1 MNVNSVSLAAT
12 TIRPASMAPGAYPA
26 DVTQIQRLPTTPA
39 ALTRQ
44 AVPLELLHGDLML
57 EYIKA
62 NSRASSVYAQ
72 VVKDGKVVATLDN
85 DGSATAANADSG
97 LLDVNGGPF
106 QGPDLAQWRAA
117 QIARAVGGEVRL
129 ADTAQR
135 QEDWKAPTLSREGFA
150 AYLAQRLT
158 S

>member
-1 MNVNSVSLAAT
+1 
-12 TIRPASMAPGAYPA
+12 
-26 DVTQIQRLPTTPA
+26 
-39 ALTRQ
+39 
-44 AVPLELLHGDLML
+44 ML

-62 NSRASSVYAQ
+62 NSPAPSVYAQ

-85 DGSATAANADSG
+85 DGSATTANADSG
-97 LLDVNGGPF
+97 LLDVNGGPS

-117 QIARAVGGEVRL
+117 QIAKSVGGEVRL

-150 AYLAQRLT
+150 AYLAQRFDTPDKLGIEDGRT
-158 S
+158 GARNESTVKIA